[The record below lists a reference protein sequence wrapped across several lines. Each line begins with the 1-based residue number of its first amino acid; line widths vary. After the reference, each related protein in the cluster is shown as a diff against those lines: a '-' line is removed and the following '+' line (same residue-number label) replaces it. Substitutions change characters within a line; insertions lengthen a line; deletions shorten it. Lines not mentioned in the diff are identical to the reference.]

1 MQELKLRFFD
11 EITEEEVRW
20 LWKPY
25 IPFGKLTVIQGDP
38 GNGKTTLAL
47 ALAAI
52 ISRRE
57 QMPTGDAEPFVGN
70 IIYLSGED
78 SPQDTIKP
86 RLAACGADCSKIC
99 FAEPD
104 GTLSA
109 ESLENAIRETNT
121 KYVVLD
127 PLQAFLNEKQD
138 ISSAKNMRPFL
149 KELADAAARTGAAIV
164 IIGHM
169 NKVEHAKGI
178 YRGLGSIDITAAAR
192 SVLLV
197 GKHRNAPGVRF
208 MTQIKNNLSAFGK
221 SVGFTIA
228 TDGSVEFL
236 GESEV
241 REEELLSNATAKKTK
256 YQLAKEMIFNMIKDG
271 DRLSN
276 EIYNTLLDAGITSG
290 TIQGV
295 KRDFAVRS
303 VQKGSDWY
311 WTIKGSKL
319 AGEAPGNGDDG
330 DDGEVAFVTLDEN
343 SIHEALSAAETRE
356 PPPRVYRDPADL
368 GLDSDQLEMLPLPEA
383 GITRKRGRKP
393 KTQQQP
399 VLQPSPPMSPSYD
412 DLEVFDWRRTAD
424 A

>member
-11 EITEEEVRW
+11 EIAEEEVRW
-20 LWKPY
+20 LWRPY
-25 IPFGKLTVIQGDP
+25 IAFGKITVIQGDP

-47 ALAAI
+47 AIAAI

-57 QMPTGDAEPFVGN
+57 HMPTGDAEPFVGN

-86 RLAACGADCSKIC
+86 RLAACGADCTKIC

-104 GTLSA
+104 GTMSA
-109 ESLENAIRETNT
+109 QSLENAIQETNT

-149 KELADAAARTGAAIV
+149 KELADTAARTGAAIV

-197 GKHRNAPGVRF
+197 GKRKDDPGIRF

-228 TDGSVEFL
+228 DDGGVEFL

-241 REEELLSNATAKKTK
+241 REEDLLSNTTAKKTK
-256 YQLAKEMIFNMIKDG
+256 YQMAKEMIYNMLKGG

-276 EIYNTLLDAGITSG
+276 EIYTTLLDAGITSG

-295 KRDFAVRS
+295 KRDFAVKS
-303 VQKGSDWY
+303 VQNGSEWF

-319 AGEAPGNGDDG
+319 ANEAPGEGKDD
-330 DDGEVAFVTLDEN
+330 EVAFVTLDEN
-343 SIHEALSAAETRE
+343 SIHGTLSASEACE
-356 PPPRVYRDPADL
+356 PSPRIYRDPADL
-368 GLDSDQLEMLPLPEA
+368 GLDSGQFEMLPLPEA

-393 KTQQQP
+393 KPPPQP
-399 VLQPSPPMSPSYD
+399 AIHPTAPKPPLYD
-412 DLEVFDWRRTAD
+412 DLVVFDWR
-424 A
+424 